1 MNDFMFMLQNKM
13 QYNLFLSLYLFWI
26 LNLQ

>member
-13 QYNLFLSLYLFWI
+13 QYNLFLYLFWI